1 MGNCKEKTR
10 PDIDRVF
17 DLERRWSAADQLLI
31 AVLNATEAPVVTI
44 PIALTHPTAGTRPRR
59 NIHGSRLLARDCAA
73 DDRAADNATGN
84 RRAEGALRARR
95 RRGER
100 GECCDR
106 KQRGKCLLHVW
117 DSPERCGAS
126 RAPGDLTRD

>member
-1 MGNCKEKTR
+1 MGRVKPGHDEKN
-10 PDIDRVF
+10 P
-17 DLERRWSAADQLLI
+17 AATPGFSKVKVRLRSVAI
-31 AVLNATEAPVVTI
+31 LNATEAPVVTI
-44 PIALTHPTAGTRPRR
+44 PIALTHPTAGRR
-59 NIHGSRLLARDCAA
+59 RRCHIDGSRLLARDCAA
-73 DDRAADNATGN
+73 DDRSSDNATGN
-84 RRAEGALRARR
+84 RRAKGALRARR

-100 GECCDR
+100 GERCDR